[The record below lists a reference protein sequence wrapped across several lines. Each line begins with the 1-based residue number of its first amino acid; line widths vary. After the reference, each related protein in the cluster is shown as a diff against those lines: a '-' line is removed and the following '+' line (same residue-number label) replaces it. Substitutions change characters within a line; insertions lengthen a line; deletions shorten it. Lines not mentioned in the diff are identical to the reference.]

1 MRKTV
6 VIAEVA
12 CFAVAAILGCIY
24 SDRLNRER
32 ELKEHIEAAGAKAL
46 STVRELQGNIRRFS
60 SKLDL
65 MVAKG
70 EKCFASATN
79 KVASLRRQW
88 EKSTDGEVRQ
98 ILAEAESKLA
108 EEGTQL
114 VAALEAKAR
123 VKPALEP
130 LVAELAEIEGM
141 SITNAATL
149 AVVVQRVADCSDSFN
164 AVKQSQDI
172 AAIVGM
178 SSRFRSHVDAIVMDA
193 AYALHQKVIIYD
205 PAPQTVVDNLLDEK
219 ENYIAGTTI
228 ESVMM
233 LPVLKTLQ
241 WEKFKGRLLEG
252 ERTVSKDKYKALLR
266 DAIFRIGLMESVH
279 KLFVANVKGF
289 AFRKGK
295 LKGCEVLSSDES
307 GLRLLSPD
315 EKKEECIPWQVF
327 YVRNHS
333 NLNELVVGLI
343 EKARATG
350 KTADGVSFDDESWA
364 SAMLGAALYFVHI
377 CGDDPTA
384 YVRAE
389 QLAKAAVIQCPTI
402 RAKAVRAFPTFS
414 FDKED
419 DD

>member
-1 MRKTV
+1 MRKSV
-6 VIAEVA
+6 VIAEALCLVGA
-12 CFAVAAILGCIY
+12 AAIGLIY

-32 ELKEHIEAAGAKAL
+32 ERREHIEATGAKAL

-65 MVAKG
+65 MVAEG

-79 KVASLRRQW
+79 KVASLRQQW

-114 VAALEAKAR
+114 VAAREAKAR
-123 VKPALEP
+123 VKSALEP

-149 AVVVQRVADCSDSFN
+149 AMVVQRVVDCSDSFN

-193 AYALHQKVIIYD
+193 AYALHQKVIIHD
-205 PAPQTVVDNLLDEK
+205 PAPQTAVDHLLDER
-219 ENYIAGTTI
+219 ENYIASETI
-228 ESVMM
+228 ESVMV
-233 LPVLKTLQ
+233 LHVLKTLQ

-252 ERTVSKDKYKALLR
+252 ERTVTKDKYKALLR
-266 DAIFRIGLMESVH
+266 DAIFRIDLMESVH
-279 KLFVANVKGF
+279 KLLVANVKGF
-289 AFRKGK
+289 AFRKSK

-307 GLRLLSPD
+307 GMRLFSTD
-315 EKKEECIPWQVF
+315 KKREERITWQVF
-327 YVRNHS
+327 YARYHA

-350 KTADGVSFDDESWA
+350 KTADGASFDDESWA
-364 SAMLGAALYFVHI
+364 CAMLGAALSFVHI
-377 CGDDPTA
+377 GGDDPTA
-384 YVRAE
+384 HGRAE
-389 QLAKAAVIQCPTI
+389 QLAKAAVGQCPTI
-402 RAKAVRAFPTFS
+402 RAKAERAFPNVS
-414 FDKED
+414 FDIED
-419 DD
+419 GN